1 MKELHQIMK
10 DFREDADLDQTT
22 VAKQLGISQQ
32 TYSRYERG
40 VSDIPA
46 SCLSSL
52 SKLYNVNVEY
62 LLGLTEY
69 RENLTYLNQPFA
81 DHVSVGS
88 ALSDLIFLNSK
99 NRSAVLTYIQY
110 LKDKQ
115 KNEQKERT
123 SI

>member
-1 MKELHQIMK
+1 MKELHQIIK

-22 VAKQLGISQQ
+22 VAKHLGISQQ

-69 RENLTYLNQPFA
+69 REKLTYLNQPFV

-88 ALSDLIFLNSK
+88 TLSDLIFLNSK

-110 LKDKQ
+110 LKDRQ

-123 SI
+123 SM